1 MQTLASQLS
10 CINSCLTR
18 GGCIKH
24 NISFINLYR
33 ANSTIYSFQMRFTT
47 MDRTIK
53 IRRTNIII
61 LNLRTKLI
69 ELDLSKKICLKIL
82 LKYIKI
88 RDTPKI

>member
-1 MQTLASQLS
+1 
-10 CINSCLTR
+10 
-18 GGCIKH
+18 
-24 NISFINLYR
+24 
-33 ANSTIYSFQMRFTT
+33 MRFTT

-69 ELDLSKKICLKIL
+69 ELGLSKKICLKNL

-88 RDTPKI
+88 RDTPKIKWQFIL